1 MREVLAG
8 FSVWQWLL
16 VLALLIW
23 MVQSLIGRGSR
34 PKSRTSVRWPER
46 SGVRPSR
53 LPVASRS
60 GELELEPPSAQS
72 VENMRRLLSATLH
85 DRTAVEGMISH
96 EMKRAPGISR
106 DEAISRAYQRWVDDN
121 R

>member
-8 FSVWQWLL
+8 FGFWQWLL

-34 PKSRTSVRWPER
+34 SKSRTSVRWPDR
-46 SGVRPSR
+46 TGVRRSLPPASR
-53 LPVASRS
+53 RS

-72 VENMRRLLSATLH
+72 VENMRKLLTATLH